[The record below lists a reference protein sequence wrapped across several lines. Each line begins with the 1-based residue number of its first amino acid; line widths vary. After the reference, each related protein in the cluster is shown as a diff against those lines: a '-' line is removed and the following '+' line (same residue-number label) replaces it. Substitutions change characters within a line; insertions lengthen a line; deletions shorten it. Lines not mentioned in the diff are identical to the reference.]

1 LAGWNKAVWN
11 GLGVSLALAA
21 LGWFFTQTF
30 EPSLQHQTHGFA
42 AYYTGAWLL
51 VHGRI
56 DQLYDPALFNAAMQA
71 SGIAG
76 ISDIYDANAPILAVL
91 TAPLGW
97 WPPLTARA
105 VWLWFNLGLLVAVT
119 GCAARL
125 FGKITLMSASL
136 VAAALL
142 LYGPL
147 DENFRLGQMY
157 LPFLLAAL
165 AMLLASGSSGRGVA
179 LALQLAL
186 KLYYGL
192 FGLVAG
198 LYRPKVALVGVGLL
212 AGIAI
217 LLLPW
222 LTPALWLDYLRLATG
237 FNQRPYVGVTAYQT
251 INGFFS
257 HLFRYDADW
266 NPAPVANLPALA
278 GWLSIVTSL
287 VLVAISGLAIWK
299 SGQPFGKG
307 WRLNPQNWQ
316 VSVALV
322 FSLAPLLAPA
332 AEEYHFTILAL
343 PLLIGARQWLAT
355 RPYRRSELAAG
366 IVAMGLLAPAWP
378 YKSWPSAGWAAL
390 VAYPRL
396 YGSLILWG
404 LLTKQILSA
413 SSAALSSHNYP
424 RSAAL

>member
-1 LAGWNKAVWN
+1 M
-11 GLGVSLALAA
+11 SLALVV
-21 LGWFFTQTF
+21 LGWFITQTF
-30 EPSLQHQTHGFA
+30 WPALQNQTHGFA

-56 DQLYDPALFNAAMQA
+56 DQLYDPVLFNAAMQL

-91 TAPLGW
+91 TTPLGW

-105 VWLWFNLGLLVAVT
+105 VWLWFNLGLLVAVI

-125 FGKITLMSASL
+125 FGKITLVSASL
-136 VAAALL
+136 AAAALL

-147 DENFRLGQMY
+147 NENFRLGQMY

-165 AMLLASGSSGRGVA
+165 AMLVVNGSCGAGIT
-179 LALQLAL
+179 LALQLSL
-186 KLYYGL
+186 KLYYGF

-198 LYRPKVALVGVGLL
+198 FYRPKVALVGVGLV
-212 AGIAI
+212 AGVAI

-222 LTPALWLDYLRLATG
+222 LTPALWLDYVRLASG

-257 HLFRYDADW
+257 HLFRYDAEW
-266 NPAPVANLPALA
+266 NPAPIANLPALA
-278 GWLSIVTSL
+278 GWLSTAASL
-287 VLVAISGLAIWK
+287 ALAVITGLAIWK
-299 SGQPFGKG
+299 SGKPAAKS
-307 WRLNPQNWQ
+307 WRLNPRNWQ
-316 VSVALV
+316 ISLALA
-322 FSLAPLLAPA
+322 FCLAPLLAPA

-343 PLLIGARQWLAT
+343 PLLIGARQWLAA
-355 RPYRRSELAAG
+355 RPFRRSELAAG
-366 IVAMGLLAPAWP
+366 MLAIGLLAPSWP
-378 YKSWPSAGWAAL
+378 YKSWPAEGWAAL

-404 LLTKQILSA
+404 LLIKQILSVPEVI
-413 SSAALSSHNYP
+413 LSSNNYP